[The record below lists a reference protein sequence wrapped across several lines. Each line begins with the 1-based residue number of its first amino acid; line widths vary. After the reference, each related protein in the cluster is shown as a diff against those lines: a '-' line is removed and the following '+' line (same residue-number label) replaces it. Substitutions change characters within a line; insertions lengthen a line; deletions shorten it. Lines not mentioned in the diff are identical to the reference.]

1 MRVRR
6 RGVVV
11 DRHIAMVA
19 ALKISFVIRQLI
31 SWYTHHLRP
40 AILTR
45 RRPLRR
51 IMPLLLTL
59 RWRILAILWLL
70 MLLKA
75 RLLWRIT

>member
-1 MRVRR
+1 MRARR

-19 ALKISFVIRQLI
+19 ASKMSFVIRQLI

-40 AILTR
+40 AILSR
-45 RRPLRR
+45 RRSLGR
-51 IMPLLLTL
+51 IIPLLLAL
-59 RWRILAILWLL
+59 WWWVLAIRRLL

-75 RLLWRIT
+75 RLLRIT